1 MQVGDLDTE
10 VALELGVGAVDVGA
24 RVVGVVAD
32 PHRDGR
38 APEAVA
44 GDRPVA
50 RVRQPLAEDAVL
62 DVAGVPVDVLV
73 ELDHAV
79 ADRRDAHEPGGDG
92 LVDERLAAA
101 PAVRVGVHVG
111 GLAHQDGTPA
121 LVAAGQGAG
130 AVAQVGDD
138 GLVGLE
144 DLQPGIVADL
154 LGQAAAVVDGHD
166 RLDAGLGAGDHVVL
180 TEGRGHVH
188 QAGSVGGGHEV
199 GGDDRPGIRPRGGAL
214 GTVGGVVEVVE
225 DRVVA
230 PPHQV
235 GPGAGGQHLR
245 VLAELAGVGAQQ
257 VLRDNDVLTGHRR
270 VEVLVDVDDRV
281 LDVGPHGD
289 GHVGGQRPGGGGPDE
304 DQLGALGA
312 LAQRLLQAQAHRDRV
327 VLAVLVDVVI
337 HLELVVAQGGAVVP
351 AVGQDAVA
359 LVGQT
364 LVPQL
369 LEGPQHRLHVVGV
382 EGLVVVV
389 EVDPAGL
396 AGDVVLPLLG
406 VAQDG
411 GAALLVELLD
421 ADAAGAG
428 DLSDVVDAEQA
439 LGLELG
445 GQAVGVPAEAALDAL
460 AALGLVAPDGVLDVA
475 GQQVAVV
482 GQAVGEGRAVV
493 EDELVAGLTAVV
505 DGGLEGAV
513 GLPVGQDVLLNGGE
527 GGRGVDLLPRAV
539 QGVEGGAG
547 RLAAVGGGA
556 VSHLLSHRGVLS
568 SHSFLP
574 PRAGARGL
582 TRTTSAPDRDW
593 CPAGA
598 APRYHLACRAACPDG
613 DGVHDRFVSSCDGL
627 SRPVLLR
634 ADGADAPG
642 VRFFRRLAGDGR
654 VSAFAPGSVVGGVPP
669 GPVHAAARRRH
680 PPHTRRWNSGGH
692 HLP

>member
-1 MQVGDLDTE
+1 MPGQHGPVGQVHGAPTGQAPPDLLAHQRRQRRHDLGEHPQHGGQGVEGGRLAVGEALARGAQVPVGEHVEEVADRGAGPGDVVAVHLGGHRLGQVLGAGQDVAVHDVQAAVLGEQARVVQVDAARDVAGLTHLARVEGEEVPGVPQRQHHLAHGVADGLVGDHEVASAHDRRREQEPAHGVGPVAVEDHGDVRVVAQRLAHLRPVVTQEDAVGDAGGEGGPVEQGGGQDVEGVEPAAGLADVLHDEVARIVRLEPLDVLEGVVHLGEGHGAGLEPTVQDVGDAAHHGLTRGVVGVGPHEGVDEGAVQVGDLDTE
-10 VALELGVGAVDVGA
+10 VALQLGVGAVDVGA

-44 GDRPVA
+44 RDRPVA

-111 GLAHQDGTPA
+111 GLAHQDGAPA

-130 AVAQVGDD
+130 AVAQVGND

-144 DLQPGIVADL
+144 DLQPGVVADL

-245 VLAELAGVGAQQ
+245 VLTELAGVGAQQ
-257 VLRDNDVLTGHRR
+257 VLRDNDVLASHRR
-270 VEVLVDVDDRV
+270 VEVLVDVDGHV

-312 LAQRLLQAQAHRDRV
+312 LAQRLLQA
-327 VLAVLVDVVI
+327 
-337 HLELVVAQGGAVVP
+337 
-351 AVGQDAVA
+351 
-359 LVGQT
+359 
-364 LVPQL
+364 
-369 LEGPQHRLHVVGV
+369 
-382 EGLVVVV
+382 
-389 EVDPAGL
+389 
-396 AGDVVLPLLG
+396 
-406 VAQDG
+406 
-411 GAALLVELLD
+411 
-421 ADAAGAG
+421 
-428 DLSDVVDAEQA
+428 
-439 LGLELG
+439 
-445 GQAVGVPAEAALDAL
+445 
-460 AALGLVAPDGVLDVA
+460 
-475 GQQVAVV
+475 
-482 GQAVGEGRAVV
+482 
-493 EDELVAGLTAVV
+493 
-505 DGGLEGAV
+505 
-513 GLPVGQDVLLNGGE
+513 
-527 GGRGVDLLPRAV
+527 
-539 QGVEGGAG
+539 
-547 RLAAVGGGA
+547 
-556 VSHLLSHRGVLS
+556 
-568 SHSFLP
+568 
-574 PRAGARGL
+574 
-582 TRTTSAPDRDW
+582 
-593 CPAGA
+593 
-598 APRYHLACRAACPDG
+598 
-613 DGVHDRFVSSCDGL
+613 
-627 SRPVLLR
+627 
-634 ADGADAPG
+634 
-642 VRFFRRLAGDGR
+642 
-654 VSAFAPGSVVGGVPP
+654 
-669 GPVHAAARRRH
+669 
-680 PPHTRRWNSGGH
+680 
-692 HLP
+692 